1 MLHGAGIF
9 TNIYPINEPNVD
21 KYTIPG
27 AWSIWVFLNR
37 QLGYLSFV
45 EPDILWQLDTVNI
58 RLLYLF
64 HPNTIS
70 TWWYTYP
77 SENHEF
83 VSWDDDYSQYDYFP
97 LKTP

>member
-64 HPNTIS
+64 HPNYLLGGIPT
-70 TWWYTYP
+70 
-77 SENHEF
+77 
-83 VSWDDDYSQYDYFP
+83 P
-97 LKTP
+97 LKIMSSSVGMMIIPYMIISH

>member
-37 QLGYLSFV
+37 QLGYLSFCGTRYIV
-45 EPDILWQLDTVNI
+45 AIGYSKYSVTVPFSSKHHI
-58 RLLYLF
+58 YLVV
-64 HPNTIS
+64 
-70 TWWYTYP
+70 YL
-77 SENHEF
+77 
-83 VSWDDDYSQYDYFP
+83 P
-97 LKTP
+97 L